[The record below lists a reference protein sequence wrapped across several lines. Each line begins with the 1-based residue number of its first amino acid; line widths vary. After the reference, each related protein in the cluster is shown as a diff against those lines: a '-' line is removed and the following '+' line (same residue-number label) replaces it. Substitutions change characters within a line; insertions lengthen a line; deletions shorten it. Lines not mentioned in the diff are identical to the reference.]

1 MIGCENYSE
10 AEIRDKMYVNLLH
23 PRSSILKFH
32 FYRRIPLLEWFEIKI
47 IFIYVYGA
55 F

>member
-23 PRSSILKFH
+23 PRSSMLKFLSQKTR
-32 FYRRIPLLEWFEIKI
+32 YWNGLKLK
-47 IFIYVYGA
+47 
-55 F
+55 